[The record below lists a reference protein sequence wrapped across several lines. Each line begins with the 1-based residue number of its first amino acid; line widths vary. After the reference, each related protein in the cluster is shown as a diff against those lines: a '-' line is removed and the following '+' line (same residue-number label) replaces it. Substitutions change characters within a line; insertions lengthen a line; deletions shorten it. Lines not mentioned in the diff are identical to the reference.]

1 MDLDEIMARYNPW
14 WEGSFGSPGIKRKS
28 YIKEVERKLEQRR
41 MVLIYGLRRVGKTYI
56 MKQFIGEMLKD
67 IAPENIFY
75 ISMDHPAVE
84 DVSLQ
89 DLLDDYRKRFM
100 LSRDEKV
107 YVLLDEVQKR
117 EDFEK
122 ELKSIYDLEDNVYLI
137 GAGSNSL
144 MIKHKSGAL
153 TGRHARVQ
161 VEPLSFEEYLEFRD
175 ISVKPSEMFIEEKA
189 FEEYMSLG
197 GMPEYVLTE
206 DPEYIEDMIEDIIYK
221 DIVSRYKVKD
231 PLLLKKLFFL
241 LCERVGKRVTSSKLA
256 RVLKL
261 SHDTVTSYLNYFKE
275 TYLIDLVEKK
285 GTLNERT
292 YAPKKAYI
300 CDVGVLNV
308 MRGKVEKGALAENLA
323 YQKLKKFGTPRYI
336 MENSNEIDFFV
347 DGKAYEVKFKEDITA
362 DDVDNLVSIEAD
374 DVKDRVMIVKN
385 GASLDVE
392 GIKIISLRDFIKR

>member
-1 MDLDEIMARYNPW
+1 
-14 WEGSFGSPGIKRKS
+14 
-28 YIKEVERKLEQRR
+28 
-41 MVLIYGLRRVGKTYI
+41 
-56 MKQFIGEMLKD
+56 D